1 MVLVYVHL
9 RATRMVGK
17 ERAWGPG
24 REKERVR
31 FVVSVSG
38 LQSKDKYVSCGLAI
52 DHSVA
57 HTQERVQHKR
67 GNGKIGE
74 THGI

>member
-1 MVLVYVHL
+1 
-9 RATRMVGK
+9 MVGK

-38 LQSKDKYVSCGLAI
+38 LQSKDKYVSCALSI
-52 DHSVA
+52 NYPVA
-57 HTQERVQHKR
+57 HTQHKR

>member
-17 ERAWGPG
+17 ERAWGAG

-38 LQSKDKYVSCGLAI
+38 LQTNKKLPG
-52 DHSVA
+52 
-57 HTQERVQHKR
+57 
-67 GNGKIGE
+67 
-74 THGI
+74 